1 MLKEMLRAFALI
13 FAAEMGDKTQII
25 AMTFATQYSVKEVI
39 LGVIL
44 GVLCNHGIAI
54 VMGSFLSKVV
64 PMNLIQLIA
73 GIMFVFF
80 GIMALRDSDTEEIDN
95 NKGMNPVLTV
105 ALAFFIGELG
115 DKTQL
120 TAMTL
125 SSEGNFQLF
134 ILIGTTLGMVA
145 TSAMGIFIGSKIGDK
160 VPDIAVKIVSSIV
173 FIFFGT
179 LKLFNTVSKEYI
191 TLINLLLYFIVI
203 LAIELYLIDH
213 LIRKRKLGESPVR
226 KAAANLYEQTKN
238 LKEILDDLCLG
249 ENFCGHCLEIGCLL
263 GYTRRILQ
271 EAREKGKYYI
281 DISVDIDSLTK
292 KGYNSNKVIQAL
304 CMVIVDSIKN
314 NWDKSEDFVI
324 NRIRA
329 SLELVLFGEKLD
341 FNKGLKR
348 YLNEAKKKSEKYG
361 ILLEKAILNSLGRRF

>member
-1 MLKEMLRAFALI
+1 MLKEMLRAFTLI

-25 AMTFATQYSVKEVI
+25 AMTFATQYRVKDVI
-39 LGVIL
+39 WGVIL

-54 VMGSFLSKVV
+54 VLGSFLSKVV

-80 GIMALRDSDTEEIDN
+80 GLMALSDSDTEEIDH
-95 NKGMNPVLTV
+95 NKGMHPVLTV

-125 SSEGNFQLF
+125 SSEGNYPLF

-160 VPDIAVKIVSSIV
+160 VPDIAIKIVSSLV
-173 FIFFGT
+173 FVFFGT
-179 LKLFNTVSKEYI
+179 LKLFNTLPKEYI
-191 TLINLLLYFIVI
+191 TLLNIVLYIIGI
-203 LAIELYLIDH
+203 LIIELYLINR
-213 LIRKRKLGESPVR
+213 LISKRKIGESPVK
-226 KAAANLYEQTKN
+226 KAAASLYEQTKN

-249 ENFCGHCLEIGCLL
+249 ENFCGQCLEIGCLL
-263 GYTRRILQ
+263 GYTRRILD

-292 KGYNSNKVIQAL
+292 KGYNNNKVIQAL
-304 CMVIVDSIKN
+304 SMIIVDSIKN
-314 NWDKSEDFVI
+314 NWDKNEDFVI

-329 SLELVLFGEKLD
+329 SLETVLFGEKL
-341 FNKGLKR
+341 NASKSLKS
-348 YLNEAKKKSEKYG
+348 YLNEAKKRDKKYG
-361 ILLEKAILNSLGRRF
+361 LLLEKAIFNVLIK